1 MQLLDQLVFFGFH
14 FLLATGKTIHHLPSG
29 DDESCFQS
37 FLLFLTR
44 FLREEKCD
52 DHYSQTLSNR
62 RCSMIIITVSIVGTV

>member
-1 MQLLDQLVFFGFH
+1 MAEQKQHRRRRHLGEKKRGEGGDSDD
-14 FLLATGKTIHHLPSG
+14 LA
-29 DDESCFQS
+29 DD
-37 FLLFLTR
+37 LTFLTR